1 MQDVAGYHNIQS
13 LLGFPR
19 IFLFI
24 FAVTKSTP
32 RSGNIANIHSGE
44 RCLPDPNNLTS
55 FVWHLHPTQQSAL
68 MMIEG
73 WTEHFPSLPACLPS
87 HGGDLWS
94 RWEKDKDKTVL
105 SEAEFKIVVTQ
116 WYLSLEDFFLLSRI
130 FVIRFLTDSAGL
142 YCRCFL
148 ILLTSSSCI
157 EITSCSKIRAGP
169 QYFSGNNNSKSV

>member
-24 FAVTKSTP
+24 FYFKKIHIFSVNI
-32 RSGNIANIHSGE
+32 GNIHEGE
-44 RCLPDPNNLTS
+44 PSLTPNNLTS

-87 HGGDLWS
+87 HRGDLWS

-116 WYLSLEDFFLLSRI
+116 WYLSREDFFLLSRI